1 MSEAE
6 PTIMEMLTAV
16 NAAIY
21 ALLTRR
27 IESYTVGGISYKYHD
42 LDKLR
47 AWRKELLAESRT
59 SGSLVRLADFR
70 S

>member
-6 PTIMEMLTAV
+6 PTLTELLTAV

-27 IESYTVGGISYKYHD
+27 VESYTVGGASYKYHD

-47 AWRKELLAESRT
+47 AWRNELLAASRP
-59 SGSLVRLADFR
+59 SGSLKRLADFR

>member
-6 PTIMEMLTAV
+6 PTLTELLTAV

-21 ALLTRR
+21 ALLSRR
-27 IESYTVGGISYKYHD
+27 VESYTVGGTSYKYHD

-47 AWRKELLAESRT
+47 AWRKELLAENRT
-59 SGSLVRLADFR
+59 SGSLKRLADFR